1 KPAGP
6 VITEPVSV
14 ELENGPDIEGDPVVG
29 KTLTGVPAEYT
40 GDIDGK
46 PVYEW
51 LVNGKVVDTGKKLK
65 LAKKYLG
72 EPVVFR
78 MTVVESRTDDKITW
92 ESDEIGPVEAAEAP
106 EKPGDSD
113 EDLEGKISV
122 LPSTTLHPG
131 QDFAVK
137 LDDDL

>member
-1 KPAGP
+1 
-6 VITEPVSV
+6 
-14 ELENGPDIEGDPVVG
+14 
-29 KTLTGVPAEYT
+29 
-40 GDIDGK
+40 
-46 PVYEW
+46 
-51 LVNGKVVDTGKKLK
+51 KKLK

-78 MTVVESRTDDKITW
+78 MTVVESRTGDKITW

-122 LPSTTLHPG
+122 FPPTTLHPG

-137 LDDDL
+137 FDDDLAGEKVSVWMFSKKFDLGTHTVGKNDRVSVTVPQNISMGAHKVA